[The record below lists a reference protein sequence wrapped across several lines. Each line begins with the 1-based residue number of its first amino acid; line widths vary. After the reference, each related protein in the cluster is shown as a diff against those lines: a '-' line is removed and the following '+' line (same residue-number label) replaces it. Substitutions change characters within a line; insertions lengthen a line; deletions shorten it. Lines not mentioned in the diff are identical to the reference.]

1 MTEKTLRD
9 ADDAVSVIST
19 GEKNRH
25 ISATLMNRQSSR
37 SHTVCRLELTSR
49 SVDAKATGRGS
60 GRNRQTYSVRESMLC
75 VVDLAGSE
83 RASKTGATGARL
95 KEASHINKSLMTLGT
110 IISQLSQANNKK
122 HPPFRDSKLTRL
134 LSNALGGNALTALV
148 CCVSPAVRNRE
159 ETRWVRCRDQ
169 HAWFWHKQSGWTPH
183 RRAALVCLYVCVA
196 VCVCGCLVSGR
207 STMEFATRAKR
218 IQNRARVNE
227 TLTSK
232 ELLQK
237 YKGEVEELKEKLASV
252 NEIEAKLEQAKV
264 GSSSLSPTAACTAKA
279 ARLCHRARKRS
290 CFRWL
295 KRRRRC
301 WRRSRKTPR
310 NCAIGALCIRA
321 PVCVCVRARLLTS
334 GFTGSIQHLE
344 AMLGGEHV
352 EPGPATAMAALR
364 ARRPKPSSRRFSVAA
379 MSNIGKLA
387 KLRTQYVASP
397 NL

>member
-1 MTEKTLRD
+1 MLVPLVCALGGFPDALAVVAMVSSQVYEQLAQPIVRNVTQGFNGTLFAYGQTSSGKTYTVMGDDENLGLLFLALQDVFDAIAEDPSRVYTLRVQYIEIYNEVVNDLLNPKKVRAGLAQCITRPPAVLASCIFSDLSPATRGFAPQTHLRIYEDPKRGPQIRNVTEKTLRD

-169 HAWFWHKQSGWTPH
+169 HAWFSTSNPTGHLTCVLP
-183 RRAALVCLYVCVA
+183 RCVYVCVA
-196 VCVCGCLVSGR
+196 VWCLAGPLWS
-207 STMEFATRAKR
+207 
-218 IQNRARVNE
+218 
-227 TLTSK
+227 
-232 ELLQK
+232 LQ
-237 YKGEVEELKEKLASV
+237 
-252 NEIEAKLEQAKV
+252 
-264 GSSSLSPTAACTAKA
+264 
-279 ARLCHRARKRS
+279 
-290 CFRWL
+290 
-295 KRRRRC
+295 
-301 WRRSRKTPR
+301 
-310 NCAIGALCIRA
+310 RA
-321 PVCVCVRARLLTS
+321 P
-334 GFTGSIQHLE
+334 
-344 AMLGGEHV
+344 
-352 EPGPATAMAALR
+352 
-364 ARRPKPSSRRFSVAA
+364 SVFRTV
-379 MSNIGKLA
+379 LA
-387 KLRTQYVASP
+387 
-397 NL
+397 